1 MIFNL
6 KKNFLSLIVIF
17 ALIYLSSELRNLR
30 STELDVS
37 QEENKIKP
45 PIFSKKSGFYPENFN
60 LELSSEEYT
69 KIYYTV
75 DSTDPRN
82 STSTIEYKE
91 PILIYDK
98 TQEPNIYSSKKGIT
112 FYKYENPNY
121 PVDKAMIVR
130 AVVKNAND
138 EFSEII
144 SQTYFITT
152 DDLYKYQDLT
162 VISIVS
168 NPENFFDQRFGIY
181 ATGKE
186 FGKTSK
192 NANFKMEG
200 REWERETF
208 VTIFD
213 KGNIILEQKLG
224 IRIKGTA
231 TRKMPGKSFNL
242 YARKEYGKSRIELD
256 LLKENYD
263 INGNLITSY
272 KSIGLRNIYEESRF
286 REKLGRDLFY
296 TRKNLIQTN
305 MACSIVFLDGEYWG
319 LFLIQEKINDDLI
332 VNKYL
337 IPKKNVVIAKNNF
350 IEDGPQEQF
359 TEFQQFCKNYT
370 LKNLTEENIYQEI
383 NF

>member
-60 LELSSEEYT
+60 LELSSEENT

-168 NPENFFDQRFGIY
+168 NPENFFDQSFGIY
-181 ATGKE
+181 TTGKE

-192 NANFKMEG
+192 K
-200 REWERETF
+200 
-208 VTIFD
+208 
-213 KGNIILEQKLG
+213 
-224 IRIKGTA
+224 
-231 TRKMPGKSFNL
+231 
-242 YARKEYGKSRIELD
+242 
-256 LLKENYD
+256 
-263 INGNLITSY
+263 
-272 KSIGLRNIYEESRF
+272 
-286 REKLGRDLFY
+286 
-296 TRKNLIQTN
+296 
-305 MACSIVFLDGEYWG
+305 
-319 LFLIQEKINDDLI
+319 
-332 VNKYL
+332 
-337 IPKKNVVIAKNNF
+337 
-350 IEDGPQEQF
+350 
-359 TEFQQFCKNYT
+359 CK
-370 LKNLTEENIYQEI
+370 
-383 NF
+383 F